1 MMRSLLLAFML
12 SGSVFALSANAFAQT
27 SPNTTE
33 TDQSEEDWRKSQKKG
48 GNSTEDILD
57 IIKNTRSSGIGNGR
71 GASPIDSLPE
81 ESRRHLMK
89 ERARRMAQ
97 AGPNEPVDVSYK
109 PSEGAKSDSELE
121 ADEKAAWEELSKGLN
136 GTTHQGQQGQGQQ
149 GQGQQGGSS
158 GSQGQQGQQQ
168 GGGQSDGASDQ
179 SGQSQ
184 SVMRGG
190 SAASVSEIMARIKGL
205 SPAIG
210 SAGQGQGQQGS
221 QGQGQ
226 SQSGQPQSGQSGQGQ
241 AQQAGQASQGQS
253 QQRQSQ
259 QGQTPSEQ
267 SQSQS
272 QSQSQQDAQQ
282 ESSQSQAQSQ
292 AKSQAEAA
300 SQAHSIA
307 HGQDAPQSRN
317 SERTPEA
324 TSPLDRIKELKRE
337 QSTSGTRSS
346 ASDFLKKQE

>member
-149 GQGQQGGSS
+149 GQGQQGGGS

-190 SAASVSEIMARIKGL
+190 SAASVSDIMARIKGL
-205 SPAIG
+205 SPASG
-210 SAGQGQGQQGS
+210 SAGQ
-221 QGQGQ
+221 
-226 SQSGQPQSGQSGQGQ
+226 GQGQ

-267 SQSQS
+267 SQSQG
-272 QSQSQQDAQQ
+272 QAQSQQDGQQ
-282 ESSQSQAQSQ
+282 KSSQSQAQSQ
-292 AKSQAEAA
+292 TKSQAEAA

-307 HGQDAPQSRN
+307 HGQDAPQSQN

-337 QSTSGTRSS
+337 QSTSGARSS

>member
-149 GQGQQGGSS
+149 GQGQQGGGS
-158 GSQGQQGQQQ
+158 GSQGQQQ

-190 SAASVSEIMARIKGL
+190 SAASVSDIMARIKGL
-205 SPAIG
+205 SPASG

-221 QGQGQ
+221 QGQE
-226 SQSGQPQSGQSGQGQ
+226 QPQSGQSGQGQ

-267 SQSQS
+267 SQSQG
-272 QSQSQQDAQQ
+272 QAQSQQDGQQ
-282 ESSQSQAQSQ
+282 KSSQSQ

-307 HGQDAPQSRN
+307 HGQDAPQSQN

-337 QSTSGTRSS
+337 QSTSGARSS

>member
-109 PSEGAKSDSELE
+109 PSEDAKSDSELE

-149 GQGQQGGSS
+149 GQGQQGGGS

-190 SAASVSEIMARIKGL
+190 SAASVSDIMARIKGL
-205 SPAIG
+205 SPASG

-221 QGQGQ
+221 QGQE
-226 SQSGQPQSGQSGQGQ
+226 QPQSGQSGQGQ

-267 SQSQS
+267 SQSQG
-272 QSQSQQDAQQ
+272 QAQSQQDGQQ
-282 ESSQSQAQSQ
+282 KSSQSQ

-307 HGQDAPQSRN
+307 HGQDAPQSQN

-337 QSTSGTRSS
+337 QSTSGARSS

>member
-149 GQGQQGGSS
+149 GQGQQGGGS
-158 GSQGQQGQQQ
+158 GSQGQQQ

-190 SAASVSEIMARIKGL
+190 SAASVSDIMARIKGL
-205 SPAIG
+205 SPASG

-267 SQSQS
+267 SQSQG
-272 QSQSQQDAQQ
+272 QAQSQQDGQQ
-282 ESSQSQAQSQ
+282 KSSQSQAQSQ
-292 AKSQAEAA
+292 SQSKSQAEAA

-307 HGQDAPQSRN
+307 HGQDAPQSQN

-337 QSTSGTRSS
+337 QSTSGARSS
-346 ASDFLKKQE
+346 ASDFLKKQK

>member
-149 GQGQQGGSS
+149 GQGQQGGGS

-190 SAASVSEIMARIKGL
+190 SAASVSDIMARIKGL
-205 SPAIG
+205 SPASG
-210 SAGQGQGQQGS
+210 SAGQGQGQQG
-221 QGQGQ
+221 
-226 SQSGQPQSGQSGQGQ
+226 
-241 AQQAGQASQGQS
+241 SQGQS

-267 SQSQS
+267 SQSQG
-272 QSQSQQDAQQ
+272 QAQSQQDGQQ

-307 HGQDAPQSRN
+307 HGQDAPQSQS

>member
-149 GQGQQGGSS
+149 GQGQQGGGS

-190 SAASVSEIMARIKGL
+190 SAASVSDIMARIKGL
-205 SPAIG
+205 SPASG
-210 SAGQGQGQQGS
+210 SAGQGQGQQG
-221 QGQGQ
+221 
-226 SQSGQPQSGQSGQGQ
+226 
-241 AQQAGQASQGQS
+241 SQGQS

-267 SQSQS
+267 SQSQG
-272 QSQSQQDAQQ
+272 QAQSQQDGQQ
-282 ESSQSQAQSQ
+282 KSSQSQAQSQ

-307 HGQDAPQSRN
+307 HGQDAPQSQS